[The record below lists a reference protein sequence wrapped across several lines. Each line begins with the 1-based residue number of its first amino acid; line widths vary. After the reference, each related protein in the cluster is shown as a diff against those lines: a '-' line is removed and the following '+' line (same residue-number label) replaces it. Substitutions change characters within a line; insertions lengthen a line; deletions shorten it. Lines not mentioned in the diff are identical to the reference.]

1 MSLTEKVGAPL
12 NVSARIDMQ
21 LLVTIKAV
29 FYKHGSPPCVKD
41 RRPVLNYSGCVRSSV
56 FCNASGQDACEL
68 HAGT

>member
-41 RRPVLNYSGCVRSSV
+41 RCPVLNCVRSSV